1 MAANLFQSLFS
12 YRPGD
17 VLTPAENFLTE
28 GFAYLL
34 KSHDEVAQAWAE
46 KVLLKHGC
54 TIDFDMCSVE
64 TQEPFRRNEGATT
77 VFPDMVIRCSLEGR
91 ETHVIL
97 SEHKWS
103 SSTNREQLRTYRSLL
118 VDFEEGSCVAF
129 IGARVD
135 QQAEALQECK
145 AAFLWE
151 DVYRFLVPYAKDSG
165 IVREFVEFLRSQG
178 LGPQEPLSLGMI
190 AAYTYARP
198 IPDRC
203 MDICKRL
210 GQSERIWDFLPERFR
225 TQRQAQGLRWGR
237 VVLEFGP
244 GNWHLMWHVA
254 AGFLLDGTD
263 HQLELCAPERGF
275 DLMFLIEGQRT
286 TKIKGS
292 VLLEKANSLRAKFPD
307 AQVTD
312 QNQAKSPW
320 RKLVVRRPLADVIAP
335 HDTEEA
341 QTEAIYQQF
350 EAWCVEIF
358 ADGMLEAAFW
368 EMWPSSG
375 D

>member
-17 VLTPAENFLTE
+17 ALTPAENFLTE

-34 KSHDEVAQAWAE
+34 KSHDEVAKAWAR

-54 TIDFDMCSVE
+54 TSDSDTCSVE
-64 TQEPFRRNEGATT
+64 TREPFRRSEGETT
-77 VFPDMVIRCSLEGR
+77 VFPDMVIRCSVEGR

-103 SSTNREQLRTYRSLL
+103 SPTNREQLRTYKSLL
-118 VDFEEGSCVAF
+118 VDCAEGSCVAF

-151 DVYRFLVPYAKDSG
+151 EVHQFLVPYAKESG
-165 IVREFVEFLRSQG
+165 IVHEFVEFLRSQG
-178 LGPQEPLSLGMI
+178 LGPQEPLSLSMI
-190 AAYTYARP
+190 AAYTYARS

-203 MDICKRL
+203 MRICQRL
-210 GQSERIWDFLPERFR
+210 GQNERTWDFLPERFR
-225 TQRQAQGLRWGR
+225 TQRQPQGMRWGR

-244 GNWHLMWHVA
+244 DIWHPTWHVA
-254 AGFLLDGTD
+254 AGFLLDGND
-263 HQLELCAPERGF
+263 HQLKLCDDRRGF

-286 TKIKGS
+286 AKIKGP
-292 VLLEKANSLRAKFPD
+292 VLLEKANSLRTKFPD
-307 AQVTD
+307 SQVTD
-312 QNQAKSPW
+312 QDQAKNGW
-320 RKLVVRRPLADVIAP
+320 RKLVVRTPLADVIASN
-335 HDTEEA
+335 DTKEA
-341 QTEAIYQQF
+341 QVEAIYRQF

-358 ADGMLEAAFW
+358 ADGMLEAALR
-368 EMWPSSG
+368 ETWPSSG